1 MQDILVAVS
10 KAGLSPAEVVGLRAL
25 KGREYEH
32 IKQFYFDVDLVMR
45 APGANVNITFGNT
58 EDWARFLE
66 SEAFDAGAHIYITV
80 KAAALI

>member
-1 MQDILVAVS
+1 MQDILVAIS

-45 APGANVNITFGNT
+45 AS
-58 EDWARFLE
+58 WAKVY
-66 SEAFDAGAHIYITV
+66 IYIGDV
-80 KAAALI
+80 HDWVVFLGREPFDNKEFIYFAIKVRDLY